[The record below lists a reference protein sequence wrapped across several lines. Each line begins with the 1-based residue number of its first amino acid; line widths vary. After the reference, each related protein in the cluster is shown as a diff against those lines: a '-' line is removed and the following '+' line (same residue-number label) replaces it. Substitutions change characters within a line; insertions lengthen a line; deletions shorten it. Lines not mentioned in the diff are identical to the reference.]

1 MIYAT
6 LHASQLLRAGV
17 SPKVISERLGHS
29 KVGFTLDIYGHIL
42 PGMEEEAAQKVDSGL
57 RAALEK
63 YAERSGSVC
72 WISKG
77 LANCLSGPLARSRS
91 RSQNCL

>member
-1 MIYAT
+1 MTCAAT
-6 LHASQLLRAGV
+6 GLRPHDGQRDLLPREWREAHESPLSQLRRAGG

-57 RAALEK
+57 RAALQK
-63 YAERSGSVC
+63 QRRPMV
-72 WISKG
+72 
-77 LANCLSGPLARSRS
+77 
-91 RSQNCL
+91 